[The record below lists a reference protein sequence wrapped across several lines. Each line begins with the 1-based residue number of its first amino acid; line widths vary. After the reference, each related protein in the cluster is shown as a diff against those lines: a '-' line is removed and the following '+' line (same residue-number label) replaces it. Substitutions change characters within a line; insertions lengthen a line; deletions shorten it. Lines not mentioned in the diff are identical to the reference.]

1 MTNQLQN
8 IAEPRDSFEK
18 PAVQL
23 RHEHQLIVIADVCFE
38 MFSVREL
45 KKPRT
50 ILPELLAAFPECDE
64 EEILRATHMA
74 LSWKRLLRAAGKP
87 LH

>member
-1 MTNQLQN
+1 MT
-8 IAEPRDSFEK
+8 
-18 PAVQL
+18 
-23 RHEHQLIVIADVCFE
+23 HQLLSSLAALPHINESSSTVRDARALLPIADACFE

-45 KKPRT
+45 KKPLT
-50 ILPELLAAFPECDE
+50 ILAELKAAFPEWNE
-64 EEILRATHMA
+64 AEIMQAISLA

>member
-1 MTNQLQN
+1 MSHELLPTTASLSV
-8 IAEPRDSFEK
+8 IEEPSPAARDTRALL
-18 PAVQL
+18 PV
-23 RHEHQLIVIADVCFE
+23 ADACFE

-45 KKPRT
+45 KKPLT
-50 ILPELLAAFPECDE
+50 ILPELKAAFPESSE
-64 EEILRATHMA
+64 GEILRAVSLA